1 MNKILLIFMLFTMSH
16 SLYAIDKNPTEFD
29 NPEQEQRYQALVN
42 ELRCVVCQNQSVGD
56 SNAELAQDVREL
68 VHKKIR
74 AGESDQQ
81 IKDFMVERY
90 GEFVLYNPP
99 LNTKSYVL
107 WYGPLALLL
116 LAFIML
122 VYFIRRHA
130 KTTAA
135 PPSLTDE
142 ERLKLNEV
150 LKK

>member
-1 MNKILLIFMLFTMSH
+1 MNKILLIFMLFTLSH
-16 SLYAIDKNPTEFD
+16 SLYGVDKNPTEFD
-29 NPEQEQRYQALVN
+29 NPEQEQRYQALIN

-56 SNAELAQDVREL
+56 SNAELAQDIREL

-74 AGESDQQ
+74 AGESNQQ
-81 IKDFMVERY
+81 ITDFMVERY

-99 LNTKSYVL
+99 LNTKNYVL

-130 KTTAA
+130 KTTAT

-142 ERLKLNEV
+142 ERLKINQV

>member
-1 MNKILLIFMLFTMSH
+1 MNKFLFIVMLFILSH
-16 SLYAIDKNPTEFD
+16 SLYAVDKNPTEFD

-56 SNAELAQDVREL
+56 SNAELAQDIREL
-68 VHKKIR
+68 VHKKIH
-74 AGESDQQ
+74 AGESNKQ
-81 IKDFMVERY
+81 ITDFMVERY
-90 GEFVLYNPP
+90 GEFVLYDPP
-99 LNTKSYVL
+99 LNKKNYVL
-107 WYGPLALLL
+107 WYGPLVLLL

-130 KTTAA
+130 KTTVT

-150 LKK
+150 LNK

>member
-1 MNKILLIFMLFTMSH
+1 MNKILFIVMLFTLSH
-16 SLYAIDKNPTEFD
+16 SLYAVDKNPIEFE
-29 NPEQEQRYQALVN
+29 NPEQEQRYKMLID

-56 SNAELAQDVREL
+56 SNAELAQDIREL
-68 VHKKIR
+68 VRNQIR
-74 AGESDQQ
+74 AGESNQQ
-81 IKDFMVERY
+81 ITDFMVERY

-99 LNTKSYVL
+99 LNTKNYVL

-130 KTTAA
+130 KTTAT

-142 ERLKLNEV
+142 ERLKINEV

>member
-1 MNKILLIFMLFTMSH
+1 MNKILLIFMLFTLSH
-16 SLYAIDKNPTEFD
+16 NLYAIDKNPTGFD
-29 NPEQEQRYQALVN
+29 SPEQEQRYQALIN

-56 SNAELAQDVREL
+56 SNAELAQDIREL
-68 VHKKIR
+68 VHKKIH
-74 AGESDQQ
+74 AGETDQQ

-99 LNTKSYVL
+99 INAKSYIL
-107 WYGPLALLL
+107 WYGPLVLLL

-130 KTTAA
+130 KTTAT